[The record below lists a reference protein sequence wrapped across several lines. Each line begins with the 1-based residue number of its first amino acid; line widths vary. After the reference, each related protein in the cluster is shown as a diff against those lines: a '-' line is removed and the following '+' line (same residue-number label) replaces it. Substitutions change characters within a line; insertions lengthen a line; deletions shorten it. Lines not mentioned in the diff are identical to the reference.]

1 MLYSILSF
9 VVRLALKIF
18 FRKIS
23 VTGAE
28 HIPKRGPMIV
38 VGNHPNTFMDPIL
51 VAYAVEHEVH
61 FLANGSIFKGG
72 LVKWFLSKLNM
83 IPVYRKQDAAAS
95 DQKQLNDLTFKNCYE
110 FLSRKGILL
119 IFPEGTS
126 INERKLRPI
135 KSGTAR
141 IALGAEERYEAL
153 NLVILP
159 IGVNYSNPTRFGE
172 EAALHIGPPIPVNSF
187 LSKYNENPSAGVQE
201 LTATIEESL
210 KSLVVITKDKDED
223 DLVRKVENVYASSGL
238 TDRNNRLDVTLSKN
252 IVAAINYYQE
262 TDPVFLREMTESIDH
277 YLDNLKS
284 LRVNDFVIGKYEP
297 TSVWKQIRYVLYF
310 VFGFPFYCLGLF
322 FNYVPYIIP
331 SHVANWIS
339 RDEEYRAP
347 IMMTTGIFTFPLYYA
362 GVLSTVWHFTHSF
375 MHLTLLLIAMP
386 LTGFFVLQ
394 YWKRLRN
401 MRTNL
406 SYYQIFIRKKNLV
419 EWLAEQRNEII
430 IKLETARDRFV
441 AAQTE

>member
-18 FRKIS
+18 FRKIT

-28 HIPKRGPMIV
+28 HIPKDGPMIV

-72 LVKWFLSKLNM
+72 LVKWFLRNLNM
-83 IPVYRKQDAAAS
+83 IPVYRKQDAGVS

-141 IALGAEERYEAL
+141 IALGAEERYDDL
-153 NLVILP
+153 NLLILP
-159 IGVNYSNPTRFGE
+159 VGVNYSDSTRFGE
-172 EAALHIGPPIPVNSF
+172 EAALHIGPPIPVNDF
-187 LSKYNENPSAGVQE
+187 LATYKVNPVSAVQE
-201 LTATIEESL
+201 LTAIIEVRL

-223 DLVRKVENVYASSGL
+223 DLVKKVERVYTASGL
-238 TDRNNRLDVTLSKN
+238 ADSNTGIDVTLSKN
-252 IVAAINYYQE
+252 IVAAINYYRE
-262 TDPVFLREMTESIDH
+262 NDPVFLREMTESINS
-277 YLDNLKS
+277 YLNNLRS

-297 TSVWKQIRYVLYF
+297 TSVLKQIRNVLYF
-310 VFGFPFYCLGLF
+310 VFGFPFYCLGLL
-322 FNYVPYIIP
+322 FNYIPYIIP

-362 GVLSTVWHFTHSF
+362 GISFIVWHLTNSF
-375 MHLTLLLIAMP
+375 VPVTVLLIAMP
-386 LTGFFVLQ
+386 ITGFFVLQ

-406 SYYQIFIRKKNLV
+406 NYYRVFNRKSNLV
-419 EWLAEQRNEII
+419 EWLAEQRYEII
-430 IKLETARDRFV
+430 MKLEAARDKFV
-441 AAQTE
+441 AARTD